1 LLAAEIDGR
10 GGFAGAGYFT
20 EKLMRAAAVF
30 PGRKSLEV
38 ISDFPEPKLE
48 SPGAVKLR
56 VLTVGVC
63 GTDREIASF
72 QYGFPP
78 PAGSDFLV
86 LGHECL
92 GEIVE
97 VGPEV
102 TDLRPGDLV
111 IPMVRRPC
119 DHPECVACRA
129 GRQDFCYTGDYRERG
144 IKQMHG
150 FLTEQIVDD
159 ARYMN
164 PVPKAIRDVAVL
176 VEPLTIAEKGL
187 IQTLEIQQRLPW
199 GGTHNAVVLGAGP
212 VGLLGAMALRHA
224 GFNVTV
230 YSRNREP
237 DASADIVKAIGAK
250 YTSSQDRSIE
260 QMAAETGNIDVV
272 YEATGV
278 SRFAFDVLAVLGTN
292 GMFILTGVPGQ
303 HGQVGVDTD
312 RIMRDLVLKNQCV
325 LGTVNAG
332 KDAFQKAV
340 SDLASFYA
348 AWPEAVKS
356 LITGRFPLERF
367 AEPIRTQTGIKNIIE
382 IST

>member
-1 LLAAEIDGR
+1 
-10 GGFAGAGYFT
+10 
-20 EKLMRAAAVF
+20 MRAAAVF
-30 PGRKSLEV
+30 PDRKTLEV
-38 ISDFPEPKLE
+38 IDDFPEPRIE
-48 SPGAVKLR
+48 SPTAVKLR
-56 VLTVGVC
+56 VLNVGVC
-63 GTDREIASF
+63 GTDREIASL

-102 TDLRPGDLV
+102 TNLRHGDLV

-150 FLTEQIVDD
+150 FLTEMIVDD

-164 PVPKAIRDVAVL
+164 PVPRAIRDVAVL

-187 IQTLEIQQRLPW
+187 IQTLEIQARLPW
-199 GGTHNAVVLGAGP
+199 GGVHNAIVLGAGP

-224 GFNVTV
+224 GFAVTV

-237 DASADIVKAIGAK
+237 NPSADIVKAIGAK

-278 SRFAFDVLAVLGTN
+278 SQFAFDVLAVLGTN

-303 HGQVGVDTD
+303 HGPVGVDTD

-340 SDLASFYA
+340 GDLAAFES
-348 AWPEAVKS
+348 AWPEAVRS

-382 IST
+382 ISR

>member
-1 LLAAEIDGR
+1 M
-10 GGFAGAGYFT
+10 
-20 EKLMRAAAVF
+20 KAAAVF
-30 PGRKSLEV
+30 PDRKALEV
-38 ISDFPEPKLE
+38 INDFPEPAIE
-48 SPGAVKLR
+48 SPTAVKLR

-78 PAGSDFLV
+78 PAGADFLV

-102 TDLRPGDLV
+102 TDLRLGDLV

-119 DHPECVACRA
+119 DHPECAACRA

-150 FLTEQIVDD
+150 FLTEFIVDD
-159 ARYMN
+159 SRYMN
-164 PVPKAIRDVAVL
+164 PVPQAIRDVAVL
-176 VEPLTIAEKGL
+176 VEPLTIAAKGL
-187 IQTLEIQQRLPW
+187 IQTIEIQKRLPW
-199 GGTHNAVVLGAGP
+199 TGAHNAVVLGAGP

-224 GFNVTV
+224 GFAVTV

-237 DASADIVKAIGAK
+237 NASADIVKAIGAK

-260 QMAAETGNIDVV
+260 QMAAETRNIDVV

-278 SRFAFDVLAVLGTN
+278 SQFAFDVLAVLGTN

-303 HGQVGVDTD
+303 HGPVGVDTD

-340 SDLASFYA
+340 EDLASFDA
-348 AWPEAVKS
+348 AWPAAVKS

-367 AEPIRTQTGIKNIIE
+367 AEPIQTHMGIKNIIE
-382 IST
+382 ITK